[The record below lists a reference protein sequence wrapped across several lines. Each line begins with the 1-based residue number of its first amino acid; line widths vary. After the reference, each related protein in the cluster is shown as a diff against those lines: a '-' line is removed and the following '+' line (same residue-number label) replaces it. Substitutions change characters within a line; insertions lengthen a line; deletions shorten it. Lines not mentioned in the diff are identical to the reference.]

1 MADEKPREEPTEE
14 DLTEQFRMMK
24 VSDLVLSTLFTFT
37 QLGYGKLEPSARDLA
52 QARLAIDSLGAL
64 LPVAKTAVAEEVT
77 RDFESALAN
86 LRLAYAKAAAE
97 PPGGES
103 GTGEEASGEPGDSPA
118 PGEAPSEP
126 STAEPAP
133 ES

>member
-1 MADEKPREEPTEE
+1 MADQKPRDELTEE
-14 DLTEQFRMMK
+14 ELIDQFRLMK

-64 LPVAKTAVAEEVT
+64 LPVAKTAVPEEVT

-97 PPGGES
+97 GSDGAEKPTPEPES
-103 GTGEEASGEPGDSPA
+103 A
-118 PGEAPSEP
+118 EAP
-126 STAEPAP
+126 P

>member
-1 MADEKPREEPTEE
+1 MAEEKQELTEE
-14 DLTEQFRMMK
+14 ELVEEFRRMK
-24 VSDLVLSTLFTFT
+24 VSDLVLSTLFTLT
-37 QLGYGKLEPSARDLA
+37 QLGYGKLEPSTRDLD

-64 LPVAKTAVAEEVT
+64 LPVARGAVPDEAI

-97 PPGGES
+97 PPVRDSGPGE
-103 GTGEEASGEPGDSPA
+103 GVSGEPEGSA
-118 PGEAPSEP
+118 AAAAG
-126 STAEPAP
+126 EPAEKP